1 MPTIAERRFARRK
14 EDAIGKV
21 QWRLASHHPES
32 VVSMIKEVETKLH
45 GSTPLVKNTAMDG
58 VLRAAAEEI
67 VNQVQKDLGLG
78 ATRII
83 YKAKPKKSGGGRAG
97 RPPGVLHWT
106 QKPENKK
113 RVKAALRKA
122 NKAKAAKK
130 AAA

>member
-1 MPTIAERRFARRK
+1 MPTTAEQRFARRK

-32 VVSMIKEVETKLH
+32 VLSMIKEIEDKLN
-45 GSTPLVKNTAMDG
+45 GSTPLVRNTARDG

-78 ATRII
+78 QVRVV
-83 YKAKPKKSGGGRAG
+83 YKAKKRSGGGAG

-113 RVKAALRKA
+113 RVKSALRKA

-130 AAA
+130 AGA

>member
-1 MPTIAERRFARRK
+1 MPTTAEQRFARRK

-45 GSTPLVKNTAMDG
+45 GSTPVVRNTAMEG

-83 YKAKPKKSGGGRAG
+83 YKAKKRSGGGGAG

-130 AAA
+130 AGA